1 MYTLLVLISIIILP
15 LLSLESELEP
25 YIRAYLV
32 ISIFL
37 STHATRS
44 QDMETVVE
52 VMAVVIRDATIP
64 EGAARSVCVCVCVLV
79 CVCACVCAWVS
90 V

>member
-1 MYTLLVLISIIILP
+1 MYTLLVLIAIIILP
-15 LLSLESELEP
+15 FLSLESELGP
-25 YIRAYLV
+25 YIRTYLV

-37 STHATRS
+37 SIHATRP

-64 EGAARSVCVCVCVLV
+64 EGAARNMYVCMR
-79 CVCACVCAWVS
+79 
-90 V
+90 

>member
-1 MYTLLVLISIIILP
+1 MYTLFVLISIIKIP
-15 LLSLESELEP
+15 LLSLESELGP

-37 STHATRS
+37 SLHATRP

-52 VMAVVIRDATIP
+52 VMAVVIRDVTIP
-64 EGAARSVCVCVCVLV
+64 EGAARRVYVYVYTMTTQQYEYVL
-79 CVCACVCAWVS
+79 
-90 V
+90 